1 MEFPHAFFQGLQ
13 RGGSVQIHL
22 LPVHVLP
29 PEVIWKLY
37 MNITKLL
44 LLNPAENPKLI
55 PTFFM
60 LALRVVSV
68 ALWWSG
74 SGLEVTLSPSAGCLQ
89 VLNLWGLGWVIF
101 SFSCYCFSLITTKTS
116 LWQDFLLPIFLVLSF
131 VSTVSPVKTATLVK
145 WCEKS
150 KSLLYLLYQ
159 GKPETGTNSQVVLL
173 KKNYLPT
180 RNQNPPIAAT
190 GCSISDS
197 VSVVHKRHAVF
208 W

>member
-131 VSTVSPVKTATLVK
+131 VSTVSPVKTATWWNDVK
-145 WCEKS
+145 NQSHSCIYCTRA
-150 KSLLYLLYQ
+150 SLKQVQIARLFYLKRTIYLQ
-159 GKPETGTNSQVVLL
+159 EIKTLL
-173 KKNYLPT
+173 L
-180 RNQNPPIAAT
+180 QLL
-190 GCSISDS
+190 
-197 VSVVHKRHAVF
+197 AVAF
-208 W
+208 QTLSL